1 MYPKLTA
8 EAPVK
13 LAPVMVMVSP
23 AVAMVGEKEI
33 IMGRLATNVNPASE
47 AVPPG
52 VVTLTEPDAPLPT
65 TAVMVA
71 ESMTVKAAAGTP
83 PKLTAVAAV
92 RFVPLMVTV
101 ESRTALVGVNEV
113 MVGLAGGMNTNPALP
128 AEPPLA
134 VTVTCP
140 LAPDPG

>member
-1 MYPKLTA
+1 M
-8 EAPVK
+8 
-13 LAPVMVMVSP
+13 
-23 AVAMVGEKEI
+23 
-33 IMGRLATNVNPASE
+33 NPANE

-71 ESMTVKAAAGTP
+71 ESTTVKVAAGTP

-101 ESRTALVGVNEV
+101 ESRTALAGVNEV
-113 MVGLAGGMNTNPALP
+113 IVGLGGGM
-128 AEPPLA
+128 
-134 VTVTCP
+134 
-140 LAPDPG
+140 